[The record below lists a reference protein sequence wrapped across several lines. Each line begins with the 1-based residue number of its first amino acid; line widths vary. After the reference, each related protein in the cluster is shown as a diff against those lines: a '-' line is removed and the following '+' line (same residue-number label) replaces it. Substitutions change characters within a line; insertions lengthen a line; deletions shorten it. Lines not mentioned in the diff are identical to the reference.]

1 LVARGSP
8 VVGYALRQRICG
20 KLLHFC
26 QCLAG
31 AELRGC
37 RPEDGC
43 GRVEI
48 VAGDQLRAFLT
59 LYIQQGTQWDHTS
72 RLVADIEALDV
83 PGIQPVI
90 AFSLDIDLEYLVEFV
105 EKIYK

>member
-1 LVARGSP
+1 YGKGINEIGLVAHLLFLVARGSP

-72 RLVADIEALDV
+72 RLVADIEALM
-83 PGIQPVI
+83 
-90 AFSLDIDLEYLVEFV
+90 SLGSTR
-105 EKIYK
+105 